1 MTRLRLPLP
10 AFTAIRTILNTM
22 HRMAYPFLGIF
33 ARGLGVDIAAMSLV
47 LTARSVVGGLGPF
60 AASVADSRGRRF
72 GMLLGLG
79 LFTLGTALVVFW
91 PTFPALA
98 LTLILTT
105 LGKYLFDSSMHAYLG
120 DHVPYERRG
129 LAVAIA
135 EMGWSLGFIV
145 GVPLMG
151 FFIARGGWM
160 APFPLLTLL
169 GILAFTGLF
178 LLLPKEAKPVNGD
191 NNLWTNFRSVLTH
204 APALAGLS
212 LGLLASTA
220 NETVNLIFG
229 VWLEDSFGLKIAAL
243 GAASAV
249 IGISELGG
257 ESLVALFTDRLGKP
271 RAVVIGLLTNSVA
284 ALALPFIGGTEIGA
298 LIGLFFFYISFE
310 FTLVTIISLMTQVL
324 PEARATLI
332 SFNVASLSLGRA
344 LGAPLAPWLYGFGF
358 PAVAAGAVV
367 FNGLA
372 LLALRRMGKAGA
384 VKGSAMHI

>member
-1 MTRLRLPLP
+1 M
-10 AFTAIRTILNTM
+10 
-22 HRMAYPFLGIF
+22 
-33 ARGLGVDIAAMSLV
+33 DIAAMSLA

-120 DHVPYERRG
+120 DHVPYERR
-129 LAVAIA
+129 
-135 EMGWSLGFIV
+135 
-145 GVPLMG
+145 
-151 FFIARGGWM
+151 
-160 APFPLLTLL
+160 
-169 GILAFTGLF
+169 
-178 LLLPKEAKPVNGD
+178 
-191 NNLWTNFRSVLTH
+191 
-204 APALAGLS
+204 
-212 LGLLASTA
+212 
-220 NETVNLIFG
+220 
-229 VWLEDSFGLKIAAL
+229 
-243 GAASAV
+243 
-249 IGISELGG
+249 
-257 ESLVALFTDRLGKP
+257 
-271 RAVVIGLLTNSVA
+271 
-284 ALALPFIGGTEIGA
+284 
-298 LIGLFFFYISFE
+298 GLFFFYISFE